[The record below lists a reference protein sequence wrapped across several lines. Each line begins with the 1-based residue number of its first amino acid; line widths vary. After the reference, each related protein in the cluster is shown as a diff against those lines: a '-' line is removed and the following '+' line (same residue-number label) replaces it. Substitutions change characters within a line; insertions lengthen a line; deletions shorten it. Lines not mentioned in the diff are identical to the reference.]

1 MQQHLVVWGDIGTD
15 HKALIAIKLVVES
28 NQVVY
33 RAFPE
38 EDVTKQLQD
47 QLFIVW
53 KNGGEFEFPEDV
65 PTWTVDAAEDNILPA
80 EIRLHKPHLLVNAQR
95 NWNKK
100 VALDSTFK
108 LLGDKLHVLELELDG
123 LREYDKSLWD
133 RTRSLWD
140 EILDLRKK
148 EELGWQSADE
158 LKLRI
163 NIIFDALKAFRRLN
177 QEKNYD
183 ESLAL
188 FKLFGKRADDNL
200 AKLIYP
206 DEWGKIANT
215 MKELQKELKE
225 APLIM
230 KHRRG
235 IEQKINAVF
244 NDLRKYRK
252 SDQVNHL
259 QDRLSGLN
267 RVLHALRGAIE
278 RDSDSY
284 KNQFEKLK
292 HYTRGKLS
300 DDEIREQLGTPK
312 SRTGDKEK
320 KIKSIKKTIKSLE
333 AKIEQLKKPAP
344 PRQKKRSKPNKD
356 NKQKAASNA
365 EAAKPETQKAA
376 KTPEKAPAGPAVKAE
391 SPSQNTTVKANDTKI
406 VEEVA
411 TPSGQKEAPAAKSD
425 NAKPTI
431 PKEASKE
438 PKAEKPAEEVPPVEK
453 TAKVPE
459 PKVSEKT
466 AKTDDPEQ
474 KAAPITE
481 AKDQETKLAEEATAP
496 SRQKEKPEVKSA
508 DAESTVQKNAP
519 EDQKKEGP
527 VEEAPPVA
535 KAASVPEVAETIPV
549 EKTEKLPAPESDN
562 VPEETA
568 TPAEAIAE
576 TVNEPAEEVTSEVK
590 ETKEA
595 VGRPDGEDQPESD
608 KEA

>member
-200 AKLIYP
+200 AKEI
-206 DEWGKIANT
+206 G
-215 MKELQKELKE
+215 
-225 APLIM
+225 
-230 KHRRG
+230 
-235 IEQKINAVF
+235 
-244 NDLRKYRK
+244 
-252 SDQVNHL
+252 
-259 QDRLSGLN
+259 
-267 RVLHALRGAIE
+267 RV
-278 RDSDSY
+278 
-284 KNQFEKLK
+284 
-292 HYTRGKLS
+292 
-300 DDEIREQLGTPK
+300 
-312 SRTGDKEK
+312 
-320 KIKSIKKTIKSLE
+320 
-333 AKIEQLKKPAP
+333 
-344 PRQKKRSKPNKD
+344 
-356 NKQKAASNA
+356 
-365 EAAKPETQKAA
+365 
-376 KTPEKAPAGPAVKAE
+376 
-391 SPSQNTTVKANDTKI
+391 
-406 VEEVA
+406 
-411 TPSGQKEAPAAKSD
+411 
-425 NAKPTI
+425 
-431 PKEASKE
+431 
-438 PKAEKPAEEVPPVEK
+438 
-453 TAKVPE
+453 
-459 PKVSEKT
+459 
-466 AKTDDPEQ
+466 
-474 KAAPITE
+474 
-481 AKDQETKLAEEATAP
+481 
-496 SRQKEKPEVKSA
+496 
-508 DAESTVQKNAP
+508 
-519 EDQKKEGP
+519 
-527 VEEAPPVA
+527 
-535 KAASVPEVAETIPV
+535 
-549 EKTEKLPAPESDN
+549 
-562 VPEETA
+562 
-568 TPAEAIAE
+568 
-576 TVNEPAEEVTSEVK
+576 
-590 ETKEA
+590 
-595 VGRPDGEDQPESD
+595 
-608 KEA
+608 